1 MKKLVILGCGESG
14 LGTALLAIEK
24 GFKVFV
30 SDSGP
35 INDRYKQD
43 LIKYR
48 IDWEQG
54 KHSESKICDADLVM
68 KSPGISTNSFV
79 VKQLLSKNIPVISEI
94 EFASKFTTSKLICIT
109 GSNGKTTTAM
119 MTYNILKEAGFNVVL
134 AGNIGKSFA
143 STIELKPEYFVL
155 ELSSFQ
161 LDGIINFS
169 PHIAVITNITEDH
182 LDRYDNKFENY
193 VRSKFR
199 IVMNQTEDDYL
210 IYNSD
215 DPVIQAYIDSNTIK
229 PKLIPFSVKKILS
242 KGVFLDNNTIK
253 IINKKKTILMPTT
266 NLSLDGKHNVKN
278 AMAAATVANLLKI
291 RKDTIRESLECFQG
305 AEHRLEHFLKI
316 NKVQYI
322 NDSKATN
329 VNATYYALESMNSP
343 TVWIVG
349 GVDKGNDYSSLYHF
363 VNEKVKAI
371 ICLGKQNEKLFENF
385 ESMVETIVETSLMTE
400 AVGIAYK
407 IAKAGDNVLLSP
419 ACASFD
425 LFESYEDR
433 GQQFKAAV
441 RQL

>member
-43 LIKYR
+43 LIKNR

-54 KHSESKICDADLVM
+54 KHTESKICDADLVM
-68 KSPGISTNSFV
+68 KSPGISTNSLV

-94 EFASKFTTSKLICIT
+94 EFAFKFTTSKLICIT

-119 MTYNILKEAGFNVVL
+119 MTYNILKEAGFNAVL

-229 PKLIPFSVKKILS
+229 PKLIPFSVKRILS

-253 IINKKKTILMPTT
+253 IINKKK
-266 NLSLDGKHNVKN
+266 
-278 AMAAATVANLLKI
+278 
-291 RKDTIRESLECFQG
+291 Q
-305 AEHRLEHFLKI
+305 FLC
-316 NKVQYI
+316 QQQ
-322 NDSKATN
+322 
-329 VNATYYALESMNSP
+329 TYL
-343 TVWIVG
+343 
-349 GVDKGNDYSSLYHF
+349 
-363 VNEKVKAI
+363 
-371 ICLGKQNEKLFENF
+371 
-385 ESMVETIVETSLMTE
+385 
-400 AVGIAYK
+400 
-407 IAKAGDNVLLSP
+407 
-419 ACASFD
+419 
-425 LFESYEDR
+425 
-433 GQQFKAAV
+433 
-441 RQL
+441 